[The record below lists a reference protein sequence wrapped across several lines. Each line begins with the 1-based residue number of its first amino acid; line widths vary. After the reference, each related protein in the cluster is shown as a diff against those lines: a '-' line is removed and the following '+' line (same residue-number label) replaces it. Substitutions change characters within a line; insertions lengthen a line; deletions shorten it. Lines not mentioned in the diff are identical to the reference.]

1 MNEIIT
7 LLDELGNKVEFELIA
22 TFGLDEMEYAALIP
36 VNDNN
41 PMTYLLRIE
50 YDENGELVLVTID
63 DQEEFRDVVETY
75 EEIRKR
81 NCSNFFA

>member
-75 EEIRKR
+75 EEIRKEKLQ
-81 NCSNFFA
+81 